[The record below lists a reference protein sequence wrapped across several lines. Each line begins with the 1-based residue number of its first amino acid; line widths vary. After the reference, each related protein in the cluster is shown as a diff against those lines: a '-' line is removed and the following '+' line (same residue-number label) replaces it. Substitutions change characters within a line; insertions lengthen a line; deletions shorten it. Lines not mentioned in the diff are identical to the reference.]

1 MLAGARGTH
10 AATRHVIDAGKEQGD
25 REAASVV
32 TRAAHVQQQSPSWYG
47 AAQHGAAQRGAARR
61 GAAWRGSDWWTHR
74 SAVADRIEDAKAKEP
89 WRWERVGALGSRVP
103 CPTDARYR
111 GSRYTSRDYLDFMER
126 SYEPPAQAS
135 ERAEAG
141 TRGAMTARFS
151 RVDTQSDRVEV
162 A

>member
-74 SAVADRIEDAKAKEP
+74 SAVADRIEDAKAK
-89 WRWERVGALGSRVP
+89 GAMALGEGRGP
-103 CPTDARYR
+103 GLTNFRARQMHAIEGAVTPR
-111 GSRYTSRDYLDFMER
+111 GTI
-126 SYEPPAQAS
+126 
-135 ERAEAG
+135 
-141 TRGAMTARFS
+141 
-151 RVDTQSDRVEV
+151 
-162 A
+162 